1 MGLLNKSII
10 KHIENGQNMKKTL
23 LYIIA
28 LAFSIAVIGCSTE
41 PPSVRVH
48 NERTDKANVQIKT
61 TTTTINQNDV
71 NAGSTTNFQEVA
83 EGNIEA
89 TASIQSESVSPTTTF
104 NATNDNNY
112 TIVVVNSNPPTL
124 RVDSSSK

>member
-1 MGLLNKSII
+1 
-10 KHIENGQNMKKTL
+10 MKKIL
-23 LYIIA
+23 LYIIVF
-28 LAFSIAVIGCSTE
+28 AFSIAVIGCSTD

-61 TTTTINQNDV
+61 ITTTINQNDV
-71 NAGSTTNFQEVA
+71 NAGSTTNYQEVT
-83 EGNIEA
+83 EGSIEA

>member
-1 MGLLNKSII
+1 
-10 KHIENGQNMKKTL
+10 MKKTL
-23 LYIIA
+23 LYIIV
-28 LAFSIAVIGCSTE
+28 LAFSIGIIGCSTD
-41 PPSVRVH
+41 PPSVRVR

-71 NAGSTTNFQEVA
+71 NAGSTTNYQEVA

-89 TASIQSESVSPTTTF
+89 TASIQNESVSPTTTF

-112 TIVVVNSNPPTL
+112 TVVVVNSNPPTL
-124 RVDSSSK
+124 RVESSSK